1 MSAALVSVIMPC
13 YNDGRYIKEAIDSLR
28 RQTYSNFELIIV
40 DDGSD
45 DSETVSILSTL
56 NDGKTTV
63 LHTNHLRPAGARNYG
78 IERARGKYILPL
90 DSDDTIEPTYL
101 EKAVNVLETQ
111 PDIGVVYCQA
121 DLFGEKSG
129 RWELPDY
136 SRRAMLLDNIVF
148 VTSMF
153 YRSDWETVGGF
164 KTSFQES
171 CPQVQQIY
179 RRIFE
184 NHKDFYKNNYD
195 EVIPIMRD
203 ALIEQIFLRKKLET
217 ELKMVQGVKNIPI
230 LGKFIKWIIEHN

>member
-1 MSAALVSVIMPC
+1 MTRVSAALVSVIMPC

-28 RQTYSNFELIIV
+28 RQTYSNFELIVV

-63 LHTNHLRPAGARNYG
+63 LHTNHLRPAGARSYG

-136 SRRAMLLDNIVF
+136 SRRAMLLDN
-148 VTSMF
+148 
-153 YRSDWETVGGF
+153 W
-164 KTSFQES
+164 
-171 CPQVQQIY
+171 
-179 RRIFE
+179 
-184 NHKDFYKNNYD
+184 
-195 EVIPIMRD
+195 
-203 ALIEQIFLRKKLET
+203 
-217 ELKMVQGVKNIPI
+217 
-230 LGKFIKWIIEHN
+230 

>member
-136 SRRAMLLDNIVF
+136 SRRAMLLDNIAVSY
-148 VTSMF
+148 THL
-153 YRSDWETVGGF
+153 RAHETDSYLVCRLLLEKK
-164 KTSFQES
+164 KT
-171 CPQVQQIY
+171 
-179 RRIFE
+179 
-184 NHKDFYKNNYD
+184 D
-195 EVIPIMRD
+195 
-203 ALIEQIFLRKKLET
+203 RK
-217 ELKMVQGVKNIPI
+217 QPGAC
-230 LGKFIKWIIEHN
+230 GEH

>member
-1 MSAALVSVIMPC
+1 MTRVSAALVSVIMPC

-136 SRRAMLLDNIVF
+136 SRRAMLLDNIVLLHQCF
-148 VTSMF
+148 TDPTGKLLVASKQIWMLEWKITILAF
-153 YRSDWETVGGF
+153 DFGVGKGNLSDSRGVISLSYQTCL
-164 KTSFQES
+164 T
-171 CPQVQQIY
+171 
-179 RRIFE
+179 
-184 NHKDFYKNNYD
+184 NNF
-195 EVIPIMRD
+195 IS
-203 ALIEQIFLRKKLET
+203 RKLSASAT
-217 ELKMVQGVKNIPI
+217 DLSTH
-230 LGKFIKWIIEHN
+230 F